1 MRYFQRF
8 QQFDVNIF
16 LKKGYFY
23 EYDNIAL
30 LKNDI
35 HIFTSFKFVRNYI
48 FLTFNPVFLRH
59 RNLTK
64 TFS

>member
-16 LKKGYFY
+16 LKKDYFY
-23 EYDNIAL
+23 EYDNIVL

-35 HIFTSFKFVRNYI
+35 HIFTSNNFVEI
-48 FLTFNPVFLRH
+48 TFF
-59 RNLTK
+59 
-64 TFS
+64 

>member
-35 HIFTSFKFVRNYI
+35 HFFTSFKFVKI
-48 FLTFNPVFLRH
+48 TFF
-59 RNLTK
+59 
-64 TFS
+64 

>member
-8 QQFDVNIF
+8 QQSDVNIF
-16 LKKGYFY
+16 LKKGYLY

-35 HIFTSFKFVRNYI
+35 HFFTSFKFVKI
-48 FLTFNPVFLRH
+48 TFF
-59 RNLTK
+59 
-64 TFS
+64 